1 MEIPG
6 FISGGLTK
14 VMNFDLVPKNVLIR
28 ETKNVSKP
36 PVAHLVPAA
45 FDIEIKIRKVI
56 GTFLIG
62 QLDPQSG
69 IKLSND
75 LIIPIILEGHNIL
88 HFLPLTGPQSL
99 CHFWISNS
107 FTSFPVD
114 VPLMQNRLM
123 FLGKNHRVVKIHM
136 LKGPEPITID
146 PSITNTQ
153 CRVLESDVLEKSGP
167 SAGSKI
173 SDRLIGRS
181 TSHCPV
187 EYQPSDNR
195 SVGRGEVN
203 LIILATIIITC
214 WLPSLWICRGSRPT
228 GRIPGRPTASTMRP
242 RGLTT
247 LHYVL
252 RSSPALGSGTRGSF
266 FLNLLIIVGVGF
278 NN

>member
-1 MEIPG
+1 MKIPG
-6 FISGGLTK
+6 FILGGLPK
-14 VMNFDLVPKNVLIR
+14 IMNFDLVPKNVFIR
-28 ETKNVSKP
+28 ESKNVSEP
-36 PVAHLVPAA
+36 PVAHLVPAT
-45 FDIEIKIRKVI
+45 FDIEIKIRKVV

-62 QLDPQSG
+62 QLDPKSG

-99 CHFWISNS
+99 CHLRISNS

-173 SDRLIGRS
+173 SDRLIRRL
-181 TSHCPV
+181 TSLRPV
-187 EYQPSDNR
+187 ENQPSD
-195 SVGRGEVN
+195 SGSIGRGEVN
-203 LIILATIIITC
+203 VTPQVSISRYVERFILISDAQ
-214 WLPSLWICRGSRPT
+214 
-228 GRIPGRPTASTMRP
+228 
-242 RGLTT
+242 
-247 LHYVL
+247 
-252 RSSPALGSGTRGSF
+252 
-266 FLNLLIIVGVGF
+266 
-278 NN
+278 

>member
-1 MEIPG
+1 
-6 FISGGLTK
+6 
-14 VMNFDLVPKNVLIR
+14 V
-28 ETKNVSKP
+28 
-36 PVAHLVPAA
+36 
-45 FDIEIKIRKVI
+45 
-56 GTFLIG
+56 TFLIG
-62 QLDPQSG
+62 QLDLKSG
-69 IKLSND
+69 IKLSNY

-99 CHFWISNS
+99 CHLWIANS

-136 LKGPEPITID
+136 LKGPKPITID

-181 TSHCPV
+181 TSLRPM
-187 EYQPSDNR
+187 ENQPSDSG

-214 WLPSLWICRGSRPT
+214 WLPCLWICRGWGPT
-228 GRIPGRPTASTMRP
+228 GGIQGRPTVSSMRP
-242 RGLTT
+242 
-247 LHYVL
+247 
-252 RSSPALGSGTRGSF
+252 
-266 FLNLLIIVGVGF
+266 
-278 NN
+278 